1 MEQSTEL
8 ATGGGEALD
17 AEELMGFSERIERL
31 SPADAEWVTRLFDEC
46 LRARMHEAE
55 LLAESFRE
63 RVTRTED
70 ALEGPRAF
78 VEKRAP
84 NWQAR

>member
-55 LLAESFRE
+55 LLAAGEP
-63 RVTRTED
+63 
-70 ALEGPRAF
+70 PRRI
-78 VEKRAP
+78 RAAASGSSTS
-84 NWQAR
+84 NWRRLRSMRPSG